1 MSQRH
6 SARPYAV
13 EVAAADPATD
23 ADAKSDGEAEA
34 LPGSSAMR
42 RSRLAANA
50 LPEVKLPVVPLHV
63 YSAYSAAALC
73 DGGAESSWRRRKR
86 RQGERTGTAMPSEP
100 QLSPFAMGKRARE
113 REREDL
119 ILVVV

>member
-1 MSQRH
+1 MSQRQ

-63 YSAYSAAALC
+63 YFAYWAAA
-73 DGGAESSWRRRKR
+73 DSSWGRRKR
-86 RQGERTGTAMPSEP
+86 RQGERTAMPSEP
-100 QLSPFAMGKRARE
+100 RLSPFAMGKRARE
-113 REREDL
+113 GERGL
-119 ILVVV
+119 ILLEFS